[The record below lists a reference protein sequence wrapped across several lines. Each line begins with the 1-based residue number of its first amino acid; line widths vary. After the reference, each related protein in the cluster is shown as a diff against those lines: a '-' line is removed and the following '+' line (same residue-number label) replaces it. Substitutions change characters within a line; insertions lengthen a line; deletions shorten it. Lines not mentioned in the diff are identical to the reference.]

1 MREESVV
8 EEERDETGTEDEV
21 VKMKNLKNAEERRLS
36 LVAQRIVNEAMA
48 VGGSEETLQK
58 LKSAADSLV
67 RLATVLAEFPM
78 GSQSF
83 LFYFI
88 LFWF

>member
-8 EEERDETGTEDEV
+8 EEERDEEGTEDEV

-67 RLATVLAEFPM
+67 RSATVLAEFHM
-78 GSQSF
+78 GSQNF
-83 LFYFI
+83 LFI
-88 LFWF
+88 I